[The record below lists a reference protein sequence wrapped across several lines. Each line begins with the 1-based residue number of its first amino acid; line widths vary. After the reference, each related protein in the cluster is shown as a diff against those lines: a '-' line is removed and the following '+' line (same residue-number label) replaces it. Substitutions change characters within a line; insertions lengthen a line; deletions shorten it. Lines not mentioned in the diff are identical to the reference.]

1 MSVTVTV
8 TEFKM
13 NFGKY
18 LLMAATEDVYITR
31 NGKTIAKLT
40 APYQN
45 KLDTVNSLFGSL
57 PDTMTL
63 EEAKEERLGKI

>member
-1 MSVTVTV
+1 MSVTVTA

-45 KLDTVNSLFGSL
+45 KLDTVNSLFGSI